1 MPGQHHVWNHV
12 KKPLVLA
19 VTGLAAS
26 AAIGAGVY
34 SSAHKTIALDIDGQT
49 TQVTTFSGSVAGLLE
64 EQGIVLADGDLVAP
78 STSSSLS
85 EGGEIV
91 VRYQREVTLD
101 RNGEQEVLKTT
112 AVDAEELLDTFAARG
127 DDNVRLV
134 ASRSLGQERVD
145 IGLRLNHDGPVAI
158 LVDGK
163 NTVIDGQHGEVE
175 DILKAQGITLGDE
188 DLVSIQNL
196 ATGATS
202 VNAEDEKST
211 DKSATTG
218 DSVEV
223 ALDGAAAD
231 DTMVT
236 LVVQRVETET
246 KTKKSDI
253 DFKTVTKKDANRYK
267 DQASYVA
274 TEGKK
279 GERTRT
285 YEVVTIDGKVE
296 SKKKTSDEVTK
307 KAVDKVVVVGTKERP
322 VVVTPPK
329 TSSSSSSA
337 SSSSNSSTSKPSTG
351 GSANVSGV
359 WAKLAQCESGGNPR
373 TNTGNGYYGL
383 YQFSLPTWRAM
394 GGSGLPSD
402 ASAGEQTRLAQK
414 LQARSGWGQW
424 PACAR
429 KLGLL

>member
-1 MPGQHHVWNHV
+1 
-12 KKPLVLA
+12 
-19 VTGLAAS
+19 
-26 AAIGAGVY
+26 
-34 SSAHKTIALDIDGQT
+34 
-49 TQVTTFSGSVAGLLE
+49 
-64 EQGIVLADGDLVAP
+64 
-78 STSSSLS
+78 
-85 EGGEIV
+85 
-91 VRYQREVTLD
+91 
-101 RNGEQEVLKTT
+101 
-112 AVDAEELLDTFAARG
+112 
-127 DDNVRLV
+127 
-134 ASRSLGQERVD
+134 
-145 IGLRLNHDGPVAI
+145 
-158 LVDGK
+158 
-163 NTVIDGQHGEVE
+163 
-175 DILKAQGITLGDE
+175 
-188 DLVSIQNL
+188 
-196 ATGATS
+196 
-202 VNAEDEKST
+202 
-211 DKSATTG
+211 
-218 DSVEV
+218 
-223 ALDGAAAD
+223 
-231 DTMVT
+231 MVT